1 MLHVQC
7 SMNKANKI
15 ISLILFIVLLGR
27 LAPVSYAQMADLSIS
42 PPLIEMA
49 IKPGKVVL
57 IAYTLRNFGDPTVI
71 TSKVL
76 PFEPK
81 DENGNIKIKEEFE
94 GPIRF
99 SLDNNDIQLNKPFF
113 LRTKTSQQLLLRMRV
128 PEGAPAGDY
137 YYTFISETQ
146 APPSLDGNTSP
157 RSKVAIGSNILI
169 TVTND
174 GSIEVKGR
182 ISKFNVTSQFTFPD
196 IFNNLHIFDIGER
209 IPIILTVE
217 NIGNNLIKPYGN
229 ITMKGTFGEAATY
242 DLLPQNILAHSQR
255 TILATPSAAIDC
267 NDDKYIRLCKASN
280 SLVLSGFFF
289 GKYQLSTSINF
300 GENSGILNASAS
312 FLVFPVKLTIGLA
325 VIFLIVFL
333 IFRKV
338 RSRQEG

>member
-1 MLHVQC
+1 
-7 SMNKANKI
+7 MNKSKII
-15 ISLILFIVLLGR
+15 ISLLLLLVFIGR
-27 LAPVSYAQMADLSIS
+27 FIPSSFAQLADLSIS

-57 IAYTLRNFGDPTVI
+57 IAYTLHNFGDPTVI
-71 TSKVL
+71 TTKVL

-81 DENGNIKIKEEFE
+81 DSNGNIKIKEEFE

-99 SLDNNDIQLNKPFF
+99 SLDNNDIQLDKPFF

-169 TVTND
+169 TVTSD
-174 GSIEVKGR
+174 GNIEVKGR
-182 ISKFNVTSQFTFPD
+182 ISKFNVIPHFTLPK
-196 IFNNLHIFDIGER
+196 IFNNLTIFDVGDK
-209 IPIILTVE
+209 IPIILTLE
-217 NIGNNLIKPYGN
+217 NTGNNLIKPYGN
-229 ITMKGTFGEAATY
+229 IIMKGSFGEIATY
-242 DLLPQNILAHSQR
+242 DLIPQNILAHSQR
-255 TILATPSAAIDC
+255 TILATPSAMIDC
-267 NDDKYIRLCKASN
+267 QDDKNMRLCKASN
-280 SLVLSGFFF
+280 TLTLAGFFL
-289 GKYQLSTSINF
+289 GNYKLSTTINF
-300 GENSGILNASAS
+300 GENTGILNASTS

-325 VIFLIVFL
+325 IMFLILYL

-338 RSRQEG
+338 RSTESET